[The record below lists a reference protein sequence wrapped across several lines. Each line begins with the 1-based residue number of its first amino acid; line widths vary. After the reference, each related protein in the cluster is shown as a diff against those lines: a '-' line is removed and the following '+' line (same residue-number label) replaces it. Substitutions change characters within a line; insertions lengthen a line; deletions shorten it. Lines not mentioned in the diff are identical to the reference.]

1 MTVCS
6 VEFAQLV
13 LSQDTTSKVC
23 LFLLG
28 GVCGGGE
35 GRGWVAGEQD
45 LSRIVYA
52 SCTGPNELVTFG
64 RFGVEGAG
72 VVISKEYQ
80 PRRTGYPRCRS
91 W

>member
-28 GVCGGGE
+28 GVCMCVEGVRGGGGWE
-35 GRGWVAGEQD
+35 GNRT
-45 LSRIVYA
+45 SRA
-52 SCTGPNELVTFG
+52 
-64 RFGVEGAG
+64 
-72 VVISKEYQ
+72 
-80 PRRTGYPRCRS
+80 
-91 W
+91 

>member
-1 MTVCS
+1 MCR
-6 VEFAQLV
+6 
-13 LSQDTTSKVC
+13 
-23 LFLLG
+23 G
-28 GVCGGGE
+28 GAGW
-35 GRGWVAGEQD
+35 GWVGGEQD